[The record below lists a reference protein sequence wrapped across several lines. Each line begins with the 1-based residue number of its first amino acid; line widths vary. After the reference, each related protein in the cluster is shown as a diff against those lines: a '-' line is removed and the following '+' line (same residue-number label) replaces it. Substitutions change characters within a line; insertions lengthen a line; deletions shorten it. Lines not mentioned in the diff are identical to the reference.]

1 MHKCISFFWDY
12 VTIKARTAELWVIF
26 SYTLCGMAADQRRH
40 HCFIR
45 NCKILLHPPKSVSF
59 SPHPLCLVDI
69 YLENYRNAY
78 LCFKKKVEKERGFC
92 FSAFVRKIQRYVLF
106 YSNRIV

>member
-12 VTIKARTAELWVIF
+12 VTMKARTAELWVIF
-26 SYTLCGMAADQRRH
+26 SYILCGMAADQRRH

-78 LCFKKKVEKERGFC
+78 LCF
-92 FSAFVRKIQRYVLF
+92 
-106 YSNRIV
+106 